1 MSTPLEQA
9 ELAADLR
16 LGLPHMKTDVLSARQ
31 KV

>member
-1 MSTPLEQA
+1 MSTLLEQA
-9 ELAADLR
+9 ELAADL